1 MVAKQTL
8 ERIAE
13 RMAPLRFAT
22 SRPHQRLPRVNQ
34 HPPDRPAQG
43 TPGRDPSGMGLS
55 GFRYLTA
62 ASAKVAFQ
70 IQPLILRLS
79 N

>member
-22 SRPHQRLPRVNQ
+22 SRPHQRLPRMIRNHPIGQ
-34 HPPDRPAQG
+34 HRAPQPEIRQAW
-43 TPGRDPSGMGLS
+43 GLV
-55 GFRYLTA
+55 GFAT
-62 ASAKVAFQ
+62 
-70 IQPLILRLS
+70 
-79 N
+79 